1 MNMRSAETSHGGA
14 AAGREG
20 SPATLASRMSGRRI
34 AALARRAVA
43 DIRILLS
50 GGVGAIYAVP
60 LLAVSLVAVISSR
73 TPIGMPLFTGV
84 TQRVRRQANLA
95 RRQAADRLGRPV
107 PEPYRSVPGPMS
119 VRGGTLLRDPA
130 TWRDLAWLAVRAFVG
145 FNAAVIGL
153 AVWGGTLVGP
163 FVPLIRALVPDQY
176 SIGYVFSVTSM
187 PLAFLAAPTGVVVYG
202 LGGWWAC
209 RGMVLGQAKL
219 AEWLL
224 APTAHA
230 RLTQQVSHLATTR
243 ADTVDARAAELRRIE
258 RDLHDGAQAR
268 LVSLAMSLGM
278 AEEEFSEHPETA
290 KKLVA
295 EARDSASK
303 ALGELRDLVR
313 GIHPPVLADRG
324 LAGGIEALALASPLP
339 VEVDINLDGRLP
351 PPLESALYF
360 VAAEALTNI
369 ARHADATWAFVR
381 LWRDDQQMLR
391 MLVHDDGHGG
401 ADPARGSGLRGIQ
414 HRMAAFDG
422 RLTVSSPEGGPTE
435 LFVELRCQ
443 T

>member
-1 MNMRSAETSHGGA
+1 M
-14 AAGREG
+14 
-20 SPATLASRMSGRRI
+20 
-34 AALARRAVA
+34 
-43 DIRILLS
+43 
-50 GGVGAIYAVP
+50 
-60 LLAVSLVAVISSR
+60 
-73 TPIGMPLFTGV
+73 
-84 TQRVRRQANLA
+84 
-95 RRQAADRLGRPV
+95 
-107 PEPYRSVPGPMS
+107 
-119 VRGGTLLRDPA
+119 
-130 TWRDLAWLAVRAFVG
+130 
-145 FNAAVIGL
+145 
-153 AVWGGTLVGP
+153 
-163 FVPLIRALVPDQY
+163 
-176 SIGYVFSVTSM
+176 GYIFSVTSI
-187 PLAFLAAPTGVVVYG
+187 PLAFVAAPTGIVVYG
-202 LGGWWAC
+202 LGAWWGC
-209 RGMVLGQAKL
+209 RWMATGQAKL

-224 APTAHA
+224 APTERA

-290 KKLVA
+290 RKLVV

-339 VEVDINLDGRLP
+339 VEVDINLDDRLP

-401 ADPARGSGLRGIQ
+401 ADPARGSGLRGIE

-422 RLTVSSPEGGPTE
+422 RLTVTSPEGGPTE